1 MKKTAVAI
9 LASSLFSTAAIAAQ
23 YEVSITNLTR
33 GQTFTPILVASH
45 KPGVE
50 LFELGKSASDEL
62 AALAEGGDTEQLGQ
76 SLYDTGRLIDSADSG
91 GLLGPGET
99 VVVKVDAPRHWR
111 AQISLAAMLLPTND
125 GFFALNGVHA
135 PSFRKSVTYF
145 SPVYDAGS
153 EPNDEDCANI
163 PGPAPEMLCHGAGGS
178 PDEGGEGYVHVH
190 SGIHGIGDLATEIY
204 DWRNPAAKITIKRV
218 RD

>member
-9 LASSLFSTAAIAAQ
+9 LASSLFSTAAVAAQ
-23 YEVSITNLTR
+23 YEVSITNLTL

-45 KPGVE
+45 YPGVEE
-50 LFELGKSASDEL
+50 LFELGQPASAEL
-62 AALAEGGDTEQLGQ
+62 AALAEGGDI
-76 SLYDTGRLIDSADSG
+76 SLLRQKLVDSGRLIDSDDSG

-99 VVVKVDAPRHWR
+99 VMVRVKAPNHRR
-111 AQISLAAMLLPTND
+111 AEISLAAMLIPTND

-135 PSFRKSVTYF
+135 PSFNKSLTYF

-153 EPNDEDCANI
+153 ELNDEDCANI
-163 PGPAPEMLCHGAGGS
+163 PGPVCGGEGGS
-178 PDEGGEGYVHVH
+178 PLVGGEGYVHIH
-190 SGIHGIGDLATEIY
+190 GGIHGIKDLAAATY

-218 RD
+218 KE